1 MLFLVSICQL
11 DAIKSILTGRL
22 NRVMYLFLNRSYEFK
37 LLSTL
42 MAAAAAAAAV
52 LKGHQFERQ
61 LHFERLLLILCLISL
76 FYA

>member
-22 NRVMYLFLNRSYEFK
+22 NWVMYLFLNRSYEFK

-42 MAAAAAAAAV
+42 LMAAAAV
-52 LKGHQFERQ
+52 LKGLRIERP
-61 LHFERLLLILCLISL
+61 LHFERLLLVCYSL
-76 FYA
+76 QMRPTEG